1 VQGGLQVRGISAE
14 VGGEVKSVAVQ
25 EPQDRERGSLFRR
38 NLILIGGYFAILT
51 LIATAY
57 L

>member
-1 VQGGLQVRGISAE
+1 VRGNSAE